1 MKGIFFIL
9 FLISCTNPGMAPDTR
24 PAKVID
30 KNAINF
36 IVMGDWGRLGTDS
49 QKEVAVQMGKTAKD
63 EGVDFIITT
72 GDNFYPSGVKSEY
85 DSAWKYSFEKV
96 YTAASLQRNWYPALG
111 NHDYG
116 LNPDAEVAYSNVS
129 ERWKMP
135 GRYYSRRIN
144 INRAQQ
150 VLIVFIDTSP
160 FVKDYYQGYGYAV
173 NDQDTTAQKLWIEK
187 ELSDPS
193 PNIKWRLVIGHHP
206 MYTGGGRT
214 EDFDTRNIR
223 ASLQSLFEKYNVD
236 AYITG
241 HEHSLQHLLVPGN
254 KVNHFISGAG
264 SEKTPVK
271 MLSISKFSVS
281 EYGFMLFSIE
291 VDRIVVKVI
300 DFKGSNLYETELTK

>member
-1 MKGIFFIL
+1 MKYILFIL
-9 FLISCTNPGMAPDTR
+9 FIVACTNPGMTPGTR
-24 PAKVID
+24 PTKVVD
-30 KNAINF
+30 TKAVNF
-36 IVMGDWGRLGTDS
+36 IVMGDWGRRGGGF
-49 QKEVAVQMGKTAKD
+49 QKEVAVQMGKTAKE
-63 EGVDFIITT
+63 EGVDFIITA
-72 GDNFYPSGVKSEY
+72 GDNFYPSGVISEY
-85 DSAWKYSFEKV
+85 DSVWKYSFESI
-96 YTAASLQRNWYPALG
+96 YTAASLQRDWYPVLG

-116 LNPDAEVAYSNVS
+116 LNPDAEIAYSDVS

-135 GRYYSRRIN
+135 GRYYSKRIN

-160 FVKDYYQGYGYAV
+160 LVKDYHQGWGYAV
-173 NDQDTTAQKLWIEK
+173 NDQDTTAQKVWIEK

-206 MYTGGGRT
+206 MYTAGGRT

-223 ASLQSLFEKYNVD
+223 GSLQSLFEKYNVD

-254 KVNHFISGAG
+254 KVNHFISGAA

-271 MLSISKFSVS
+271 MLPISKFSAS
-281 EYGFMLFSIE
+281 EYGFMLFSVE
-291 VDRIVVKVI
+291 AEKIVVKVV
-300 DFKGSNLYETELTK
+300 DFEGSILYETELTK